1 MNYYKAAL
9 VYKLTNQRLVN
20 FEKRTLT
27 VNAIDEKEAFQTL
40 LIEAAQTLLSLQKD
54 NPHWEYIG
62 LHEFE
67 NILIAPHHTEM
78 ITTVDDFN
86 DMDSFIYDIKQY
98 VETLSNKIGL
108 SA

>member
-9 VYKLTNQRLVN
+9 VYKLTHDGLVN
-20 FEKRTLT
+20 FEKRILT

-40 LIEAAQTLLSLQKD
+40 LIKAAQTLLTLQQS
-54 NPHWEYIG
+54 NTNWEYIG

-67 NILIAPHHTEM
+67 NILIAPHHIEM
-78 ITTVDDFN
+78 ITTVADFN